1 MEIIFVFFAT
11 QRYSIL
17 QNFIYFE
24 YFSVKFGLPLHRP
37 RIGPRRGGHTPQ
49 PHVPPGIFEPDALA
63 YGRFAAPRDRTQRI
77 GGFLAGG
84 DEGAAGRDTRQQG
97 GEIHLAHDLKK
108 IIRRIVFQPDDFDR
122 RVVECDPAAAAEGLD
137 ALLVEFPAAG
147 HQEMRLVAVAR

>member
-84 DEGAAGRDTRQQG
+84 DEGAAGRLPAMLSSTSCG
-97 GEIHLAHDLKK
+97 ACTAGALAEAD
-108 IIRRIVFQPDDFDR
+108 
-122 RVVECDPAAAAEGLD
+122 EE
-137 ALLVEFPAAG
+137 AAG
-147 HQEMRLVAVAR
+147 FISLSVTAYR